1 MSKYVKISS
10 NIQMPNLP
18 EERGFHKSG
27 IPKNPQYGWFIWI
40 NGINIKKNI
49 KKNLFYPL
57 FLWWQK
63 LSQPK
68 RSDGTRGPWAPLASG
83 DDPAFGTVT
92 KNPGFFLAD
101 FQETIWKSTV
111 KYNGNV
117 PRMFH
122 SCKIG
127 MFFNVRSKSQIK
139 VNLAVDTASPSS
151 NLGSP
156 FFHVMARSFTPSPP
170 PGPQDTKKSAG
181 TSWQVPRRSRKII
194 QIKHT
199 MFFSIHV

>member
-1 MSKYVKISS
+1 MSKYHQISKC
-10 NIQMPNLP
+10 QTYLKK
-18 EERGFHKSG
+18 GVA
-27 IPKNPQYGWFIWI
+27 I
-40 NGINIKKNI
+40 NGGSPRLPNMDGLYEHQKNI
-49 KKNLFYPL
+49 KKNMFYPL

-170 PGPQDTKKSAG
+170 PGPQDLYQKISRNKLAGSTEIPENHPNKTYHVFFHPCLVVSA
-181 TSWQVPRRSRKII
+181 
-194 QIKHT
+194 
-199 MFFSIHV
+199 